1 MSRLL
6 PLLIVCASAPAAA
19 GTPVARLGATAG
31 FQRTDRS
38 AWVIGP
44 ALEVR
49 IVDEFSIRGE
59 AQLELGDFDDPF
71 GDTNIHSGH
80 GPHVNHVMVGPSWR
94 PRRYADYAVAAGAE
108 GGIMVMHSTFAD
120 DHFSIKPAAGLFVQ
134 AGRML
139 GPVSIALQ
147 LRFDVSGSVGMASP
161 TGGDVPTTT
170 GRINL
175 AFEVPI
181 SL

>member
-1 MSRLL
+1 MSKLL
-6 PLLIVCASAPAAA
+6 PLVIVCASAPAMA

-44 ALEVR
+44 ALEVK
-49 IVDEFSIRGE
+49 ILDELAIRAE

-71 GDTNIHSGH
+71 GDTNIRDGH
-80 GPHVNHVMVGPSWR
+80 GPHVNHVLLGPSWR

-108 GGIMVMHSTFAD
+108 AGIMVMHSTFAH
-120 DHFSIKPAAGLFVQ
+120 DHFNIKPAAGLFVQ

-139 GPVSIALQ
+139 GPVTVALQ
-147 LRFDVSGSVGMASP
+147 LRFDVSGSVGAASP

-181 SL
+181 TL